1 MLNRNTD
8 SGQSDCD
15 LLVVSNSCVVS
26 ARAPEKQKADSVNEF
41 LLVEKREKLR
51 DVTESPPLN
60 LIYVVSINFNSL
72 KGSIKLDLMVET
84 LFVKKCLQ
92 FLRVSPTTHLVM
104 TQDT

>member
-1 MLNRNTD
+1 MR
-8 SGQSDCD
+8 GI
-15 LLVVSNSCVVS
+15 
-26 ARAPEKQKADSVNEF
+26 K
-41 LLVEKREKLR
+41 
-51 DVTESPPLN
+51 ESPPLK

-72 KGSIKLDLMVET
+72 KGSIKLVLMVET